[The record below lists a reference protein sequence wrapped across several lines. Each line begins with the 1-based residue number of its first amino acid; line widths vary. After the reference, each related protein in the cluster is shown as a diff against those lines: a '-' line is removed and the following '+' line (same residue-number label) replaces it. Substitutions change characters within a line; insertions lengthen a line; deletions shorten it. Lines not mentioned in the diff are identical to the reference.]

1 MLSRRNPGKITMDW
15 NSANRKGKVFFD
27 HNQNAKGKTLASIFS
42 VRPTLSASVSMPVE
56 WRELSEIQP
65 SDFSLVNV
73 PEIISAK
80 RGNAWSNI
88 YQKKQDLLKMIEQA
102 SF

>member
-1 MLSRRNPGKITMDW
+1 MDW
-15 NSANRKGKVFFD
+15 NSTNRKGKVFFD

-56 WRELSEIQP
+56 WRQLSEIQP

-73 PEIISAK
+73 PEILSAK
-80 RGNAWSNI
+80 HSNVWSNI